1 MSKDKERTLVLGGGG
16 ITGIAWGIWR
26 ISWID

>member
-16 ITGIAWGIWR
+16 IRNCLGIWR